1 MSKPLDL
8 TSLESYAESCRRLAE
23 RDFGGLSPE
32 RVADMSED
40 YNAYPNLESLTV
52 PRRLIYFEDRLTDL
66 LRARARRAILDGRI
80 FWEHAAAGEATRLKL
95 GPKYL
100 IHPHRLPQTEERS
113 AAGLPEAAQEDGND
127 VAGLASFQGRMVNPQ
142 RLLPLSLGDRHLWQ
156 WVFEVTHLAEEAGLS
171 PPEVLARQNILLIVG
186 EQARAEITS
195 RILEVD
201 FLGLLP
207 ENFLFMTQPAFHGL
221 TPGPAGWRFDDSTPR
236 RLHNHGQMA
245 MQKTMDGQIFH
256 LDRDGREHRL
266 SQVELFG
273 RLAGAEDLISY
284 NIEDLGCLTRA
295 LDFDT
300 IGLAL
305 ALGDEGYAMTME
317 IVANNPDHPVKGGLC
332 AYDPALGRDVIIESF
347 RLRGLAPA
355 DIGHLNKNFNHYPH
369 PVRVFERLHEEGLF
383 MPVKIED
390 EALYFQPVQGD
401 LNFLVKTAFITRHQ
415 PEPLRSWK
423 SPADTPEALA
433 AMARQ
438 DDQPG
443 FAVFIRRNLEE
454 AARRRNGPRP

>member
-1 MSKPLDL
+1 MAKPLDL
-8 TSLESYAESCRRLAE
+8 SSLASYAESCRRLAE
-23 RDFGGLSPE
+23 RDFGGLSPA

-40 YNAYPNLESLTV
+40 YNAYQGLENLSV
-52 PRRLIYFEDRLTDL
+52 PRQLIYLEDRLTDS
-66 LRARARRAILDGRI
+66 LRARARSAILEGRI

-100 IHPHRLPQTEERS
+100 IDPHRLPRIEEHS
-113 AAGLPEAAQEDGND
+113 AAGFPKPAQTNGPDAASLDR
-127 VAGLASFQGRMVNPQ
+127 FQSPMVNPQ
-142 RLLPLSLGDRHLWQ
+142 DLLPLSLGDRHFWQ
-156 WVFEVTHLAEEAGLS
+156 WVFEVTRLAEEAGLV
-171 PPEVLARQNILLIVG
+171 PAEVLARQNLLLIINQ
-186 EQARAEITS
+186 QARAEITR

-221 TPGPAGWRFDDSTPR
+221 TPGPAGWRFDDSTPP

-245 MQKTMDGQIFH
+245 MQKTMDCQIFH
-256 LDRDGREHRL
+256 LDRAGREHRL
-266 SQVELFG
+266 SRAEYFG

-284 NIEDLGCLTRA
+284 NIEDLGCLNRA

-305 ALGDEGYAMTME
+305 ALGDEGYDMTME

-332 AYDPALGRDVIIESF
+332 AYDSALGRDVVIESF
-347 RLRGLAPA
+347 RLRGMAPA
-355 DIGHLNKNFNHYPH
+355 DISHLNKNFNHYPH
-369 PVRVFERLHEEGLF
+369 PLRILERLHKDGLF
-383 MPVKIED
+383 MPVKVED

-401 LNFLVKTAFITRHQ
+401 LNFLGKTAFITRHQ
-415 PEPLRSWK
+415 PELLKSWK
-423 SPADTPEALA
+423 SSADTPEALA

-438 DDQPG
+438 DNQPG
-443 FAVFIRRNLEE
+443 FAAFISQSLKD
-454 AARRRNGPRP
+454 AARRLK